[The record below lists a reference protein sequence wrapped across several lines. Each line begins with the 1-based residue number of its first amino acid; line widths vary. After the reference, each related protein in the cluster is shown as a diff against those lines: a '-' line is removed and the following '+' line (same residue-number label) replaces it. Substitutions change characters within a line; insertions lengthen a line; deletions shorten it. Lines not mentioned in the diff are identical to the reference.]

1 MNAPKGCILPKPE
14 TGVGLWEISFDKK
27 EGRHWKP
34 LFSEGGYWVCQDP
47 WELRE
52 RNSALEKYRERSG
65 KAKTMAGC
73 ILVSYGMNRFA
84 SFGRMTKYALLK
96 KKWHERNGSGTD

>member
-27 EGRHWKP
+27 EGRHWKL

-52 RNSALEKYRERSG
+52 RNFALEKYRERSG

-73 ILVSYGMNRFA
+73 ILVSHGMNRFA

-96 KKWHERNGSGTD
+96 KKWHERDGLNS